1 MSQKLPS
8 PAETSPEK
16 TLLIASVG
24 GTSQPVVAAVI
35 HWQPT
40 RAVFIVSPDT
50 KATVT
55 TDKEFQ
61 GKPSPCVLTSLKN
74 NGIADFDGRWDFFEI
89 SDPQDYAALVAEMR
103 KLDANIARFKDTAPI
118 AKIVVDIT
126 GGTKAMSAALALTA
140 SRWESCEIS
149 YVGGSERGKGGIGV
163 VVDGKEQIA
172 YVQNPWAA
180 LGYLVEEQARTL
192 FNNGDYSGAIRL
204 LTPARAAVPSPR
216 KEELNALI
224 HLCEL
229 IEAWDNFQHADAL
242 KKIPKIERNWNN
254 LPLGEEAKA
263 RLQSWLTTRKPLLK
277 QLAATSDTAEKRTA
291 LALDLIA
298 NAARHIES
306 ATLDDAVARLY
317 RATEALAQARLQ
329 EHGFSKTDAVPF
341 SKLPEAL
348 REEWKCRP
356 RKNGSLKLALQDD
369 YKLLD
374 ALDDEL
380 GKRFIEL
387 KLNNEKS
394 SLSARNQSILAHGFQ
409 PISKNAANALFSAV
423 LKLAECKKNDLL
435 TFPKI

>member
-1 MSQKLPS
+1 
-8 PAETSPEK
+8 
-16 TLLIASVG
+16 
-24 GTSQPVVAAVI
+24 
-35 HWQPT
+35 
-40 RAVFIVSPDT
+40 
-50 KATVT
+50 
-55 TDKEFQ
+55 
-61 GKPSPCVLTSLKN
+61 
-74 NGIADFDGRWDFFEI
+74 
-89 SDPQDYAALVAEMR
+89 
-103 KLDANIARFKDTAPI
+103 
-118 AKIVVDIT
+118 
-126 GGTKAMSAALALTA
+126 
-140 SRWESCEIS
+140 
-149 YVGGSERGKGGIGV
+149 
-163 VVDGKEQIA
+163 
-172 YVQNPWAA
+172 
-180 LGYLVEEQARTL
+180 
-192 FNNGDYSGAIRL
+192 
-204 LTPARAAVPSPR
+204 
-216 KEELNALI
+216 
-224 HLCEL
+224 
-229 IEAWDNFQHADAL
+229 
-242 KKIPKIERNWNN
+242 
-254 LPLGEEAKA
+254 LGEEAKA

-423 LKLAECKKNDLL
+423 LKLAECTKNDLL